1 MKTMKQVS
9 RYHPLLVTL
18 HWLTAVL
25 IVAALLVGFFVL
37 ATMPNADPRKIN
49 ILLVHM
55 AGGMLILVLMVIR
68 LIVRMLTSKPT
79 AATTGSPLLDRIAPV
94 VHYGFYLLVLL
105 MVASGYATAILAG
118 LNRSVF
124 AHSGEPLPES
134 FAIYPS
140 FVAHGTIAAALAAFI
155 ALHVLAVLFHQL
167 VRKDHLLRRM
177 QFGRRGINPIVAP
190 K

>member
-1 MKTMKQVS
+1 
-9 RYHPLLVTL
+9 
-18 HWLTAVL
+18 
-25 IVAALLVGFFVL
+25 
-37 ATMPNADPRKIN
+37 
-49 ILLVHM
+49 
-55 AGGMLILVLMVIR
+55 MLILALMIIR
-68 LIVRMLTSKPT
+68 FVVRMLTSKPA
-79 AATTGSPLLDRIAPV
+79 AATTGSPLLDRIAPI

-105 MVASGYATAILAG
+105 MVATGYATAILAG

-140 FVAHGTIAAALAAFI
+140 FVAHGTIATVLATFI
-155 ALHVLAVLFHQL
+155 ALHLLAVLLHQL

-177 QFGRRGINPIVAP
+177 LFGRRVINPIATP